1 VVVIDFFSVSKN
13 TIQMICA
20 IRYDQNAWY
29 LLEGHLTEMG
39 DKATTS
45 YFIAEGRKHC
55 ISSRV
60 ESAIPTITTSS
71 KI

>member
-1 VVVIDFFSVSKN
+1 MRPMGGGYRFFSVSKN

-20 IRYDQNAWY
+20 ICYDQNTWY

-45 YFIAEGRKHC
+45 YFIAEG
-55 ISSRV
+55 
-60 ESAIPTITTSS
+60 
-71 KI
+71 